1 VISEPNPPVRG
12 LDAGRLWSGGFATA
26 VVAALIARGVFDIA
40 VLAPKGE
47 GLWGNANTTWG
58 NANTTTYALSA
69 AGCALVA
76 TALLQLLAAKT
87 PGFGRFFTWIMMLIT
102 VAAAA
107 IPLSLDV
114 KQASMVATAV
124 INFVIG
130 IAILTM
136 LNGVARAA
144 RTTSRQS
151 N

>member
-26 VVAALIARGVFDIA
+26 VVAALIAVAGILIARGVFDIA

-47 GLWGNANTTWG
+47 GLWG

-144 RTTSRQS
+144 RTTLRQS

>member
-26 VVAALIARGVFDIA
+26 VVAALIAVAGILIARGVFDIA

-47 GLWGNANTTWG
+47 GLWG

-102 VAAAA
+102 VAATA

-144 RTTSRQS
+144 RTTLRQS